1 MRLENYMTHGEYINT
16 IELAYRV
23 KKIYGINAYF
33 LFKKMCMVA
42 ACKAGTVKTDGIFT
56 TYITYNTFLS
66 ICSHHIFHMLSID
79 ILFNIKYRYKF
90 HENFFGIPAKY
101 IFDFNVLELDEFLTN
116 PICTKLK
123 KKNLLYAA
131 LL

>member
-42 ACKAGTVKTDGIFT
+42 AYKAGTVKTDWSI

-116 PICTKLK
+116 PIYTKLK
-123 KKNLLYAA
+123 KKKPLNLAVY
-131 LL
+131 